1 MATIVLG
8 AVILG
13 TVVFGWKWLISIRE
27 LEYHKEML
35 NVLNKNSYQP
45 KKSIEWKIKKDGD
58 DLEIVEN
65 PNLNW
70 GFVKYRPIPM
80 YIKLNSS
87 SDTLSIYTLCI
98 FSGKLDR
105 ICEYLLNYQHLIPES
120 DKNIKIYRIST
131 DKENLKW
138 TCQYEKPGRPL
149 NTVFLDE
156 KLKTKLLS
164 DVQDFL
170 VSENWYR
177 SRNIPYRRG
186 YLLHG
191 QTGSGKSSLVTAIC
205 SELNLSIY
213 WIQLDQTSPYLN
225 DRNFINALNSVPKGQ
240 VILIEN
246 IDRSTKNRNITLT
259 GILNALDGPIAHTG
273 HLVFFTAN
281 DLSNLDSSLIRPGR
295 IDTVQHIP
303 LANKD
308 QIICMFTHIYGNPYL
323 SQDYSELIPEI
334 KYPMC
339 IIQNHLIQC
348 RNSPQLAVDTIKPY
362 LKALNSSNS

>member
-1 MATIVLG
+1 MSL
-8 AVILG
+8 ILG
-13 TVVFGWKWLISIRE
+13 SILFVGVGLIAFNWRWLVSIRE

-35 NVLNKNSYQP
+35 NILNNNSYHP
-45 KKSIEWKIKKDGD
+45 KKSVEWRIKSDNN
-58 DLEIVEN
+58 LEIINE
-65 PNLNW
+65 PNLTW
-70 GFVKYRPIPM
+70 GFIKYKPIPM

-87 SDTLSIYTLCI
+87 SDTLSIYSLCLY
-98 FSGKLDR
+98 SNKLDNL
-105 ICEYLLNYQHLIPES
+105 CKKLLEYQHIMPQC

-131 DKENLKW
+131 EKDILKW

-156 KLKTKLLS
+156 KIKTKILD
-164 DVQDFL
+164 DVQEFL
-170 VSENWYR
+170 ISENWYK

-186 YLLHG
+186 YLLYGH
-191 QTGSGKSSLVTAIC
+191 TGSGKSSLVTAIC

-213 WIQLDQTSPYLN
+213 WIQLNQTSPYLN
-225 DRNFINALNSVPKGQ
+225 DRNLINALNSVPKGQ

-246 IDRSTKNRNITLT
+246 IDRTTKNKTITLT

-281 DLSNLDSSLIRPGR
+281 DLNNLDSSLIRPGR
-295 IDTVQHIP
+295 IDNVQYIP
-303 LANKD
+303 LASTN
-308 QIICMFTHIYGNPYL
+308 QIINMFTHIYGNSYL
-323 SQDYSELIPEI
+323 SDKYSKLIENN

-348 RNSPQLAVDTIKPY
+348 RNSPQLAIDTINMY
-362 LKALNSSNS
+362 LNAINN

>member
-1 MATIVLG
+1 MSILVLG
-8 AVILG
+8 AIITTTFFVGLS
-13 TVVFGWKWLISIRE
+13 WKWLVCIRE
-27 LEYHKEML
+27 IEYHKEML

-45 KKSIEWKIKKDGD
+45 KKSIGCKIKKDN
-58 DLEIVEN
+58 LEMIEK

-70 GFVKYRPIPM
+70 GFIKYKPIPM

-87 SDTLSIYTLCI
+87 SDTLSMYSLCI
-98 FSGKLDR
+98 FSNKLDS
-105 ICEYLLNYQHLIPES
+105 ICKYLLNYQHFIPQS

-131 DKENLKW
+131 NKDSLKW

-149 NTVFLDE
+149 NTVFLS
-156 KLKTKLLS
+156 KTLKTKLLD
-164 DVQDFL
+164 DVQEFL
-170 VSENWYR
+170 ISEDWYKT
-177 SRNIPYRRG
+177 RNIPYRRG

-246 IDRSTKNRNITLT
+246 IDRSTNNRSITLT

-308 QIICMFTHIYGNPYL
+308 QIISMFTHIYDDSYL
-323 SQDYSELIPEI
+323 SQDYAELIPNK

-348 RNSPQLAVDTIKPY
+348 RNSPQLAVDTIHPY
-362 LKALNSSNS
+362 LKAISSSTN